1 MLLNS
6 LAGKYFR
13 DISSVDINRYMS
25 TCDDTDTIKMR
36 LDTELRKIKNEV
48 DDLYE
53 TVYKGNGKPSLV
65 TRVNSIEGKLS
76 GLRDTMEQ
84 KVEHLSTEYGLR
96 FEQLH
101 QKIENKFGR
110 LEGLMDSRFEGIDTL
125 LNTLIDERKT
135 KLAGS
140 WQVKAAVI
148 TAITAL
154 IGAILTY
161 FAK

>member
-1 MLLNS
+1 M
-6 LAGKYFR
+6 G
-13 DISSVDINRYMS
+13 
-25 TCDDTDTIKMR
+25 TCDDTEAMQQR

-65 TRVNSIEGKLS
+65 TRVNSIEGQLS
-76 GLRDTMEQ
+76 GLRDTMET

-125 LNTLIDERKT
+125 LNTLLETRKVKMT
-135 KLAGS
+135 GS
-140 WQVKAAVI
+140 WQVKAAII
-148 TAITAL
+148 TAVTAL
-154 IGAILTY
+154 IGAALT
-161 FAK
+161 FFSNQ

>member
-1 MLLNS
+1 
-6 LAGKYFR
+6 
-13 DISSVDINRYMS
+13 MS
-25 TCDDTDTIKMR
+25 TCDDSTEAIKQR

-65 TRVNSIEGKLS
+65 TRVNSIEGQLG

-110 LEGLMDSRFEGIDTL
+110 LEGLMDSRFEGLDGLLKNVLDT
-125 LNTLIDERKT
+125 RKARI
-135 KLAGS
+135 AGS
-140 WQVKAAVI
+140 WQFKASM
-148 TAITAL
+148 ITAL
-154 IGAILTY
+154 GALIVGVLTY
-161 FAK
+161 LSKQ

>member
-1 MLLNS
+1 
-6 LAGKYFR
+6 
-13 DISSVDINRYMS
+13 MS
-25 TCDDTDTIKMR
+25 TGKDNSQQTLQQR
-36 LDTELRKIKNEV
+36 LDIELRKMKNEV

-53 TVYKGNGKPSLV
+53 TVYKGNGRPSLV
-65 TRVNSIEGKLS
+65 TRVNSIEGELR

-125 LNTLIDERKT
+125 LNSLIDTRKAKIT
-135 KLAGS
+135 GS
-140 WQVKAAVI
+140 WQLKAAVI
-148 TAITAL
+148 TACAAL
-154 IGAILTY
+154 IGAVLTILGNN
-161 FAK
+161 